1 VVIAPLESLF
11 TTLPINLTQSIQQSC
26 RRSSACFFGMRE
38 YIRWS
43 RQLTTD
49 LPFVTIVDVKMSSPL
64 FQRKHRKM
72 NKSASR
78 RRFLQAAGSTA
89 ATLTI
94 LKAGS
99 ARTYSANETLNIVA
113 IGAGGRAAGDIQEV
127 ASQNIV
133 GLCDVDQARAA
144 DMFNRFPKAR
154 KFKDYRVMLQEMA
167 SQIDAVIVGTPDHHH
182 FHASMAAIR
191 LGKHVYCEKPLTHS
205 VWEARELTLAA
216 RAAGVATQ
224 MGNQA
229 QATEQTRI
237 VQEFVMDNAI
247 GQIREAHIWTD
258 RPSRG
263 LFDEYWPQG
272 VSRPTDAATVPAS
285 LDWDLWLGPAP
296 ERPYHAAYLPAKW
309 RGWWD
314 FGTGALGD
322 IACHYFDPVFRA
334 LKLGAPTSVEAS
346 STRVNTETYPVGAM
360 ITYQFPA
367 RGEMAPVK
375 LVWYDGG
382 LRPPRPAAI
391 KQGDEMGTNG
401 LMLVGDDDAVLMS
414 DWNSWR
420 MYPEERARQ
429 YGTPPVKLP
438 RSVGHHQ
445 EWIEACKGGS
455 PAGSNFDWAGPM
467 TETILLGNVA
477 LRSQLREDLT
487 RTKLEWDAAKLAFT
501 NYSEANQFLRREY
514 RNGWD
519 V

>member
-1 VVIAPLESLF
+1 
-11 TTLPINLTQSIQQSC
+11 
-26 RRSSACFFGMRE
+26 
-38 YIRWS
+38 
-43 RQLTTD
+43 
-49 LPFVTIVDVKMSSPL
+49 
-64 FQRKHRKM
+64 M
-72 NKSASR
+72 NTPSDR
-78 RRFLQAAGSTA
+78 RRFLQTA
-89 ATLTI
+89 ALTAGTFTI
-94 LKAGS
+94 LKSGS
-99 ARTYSANETLNIVA
+99 ARAFPANEKLNIAA
-113 IGAGGRAAGDIQEV
+113 IGAGGQAASDIRSV
-127 ASQNIV
+127 ASENIV
-133 GLCDVDQARAA
+133 ALCDVDQNRAA
-144 DMFNRFPKAR
+144 GSFNQFPNAKR
-154 KFKDYRVMLQEMA
+154 FKDYRVMLQEME

-182 FHASMAAIR
+182 FHASMAAIE

-216 RAAGVATQ
+216 RKAGVATQ

-229 QATEQTRI
+229 QASEQTRV

-272 VSRPTDAATVPAS
+272 VSRPQDQPKIPDTLS
-285 LDWDLWLGPAP
+285 WDLWLGPAP
-296 ERPYHAAYLPAKW
+296 ERPYHSAYLPTKW

-346 STRVNTETYPVGAM
+346 STRVNQETYPLGSM
-360 ITYQFPA
+360 ITFHFPA
-367 RGEMAPVK
+367 RGEMAAVK

-382 LRPPRPAAI
+382 LRPPRPSAI
-391 KQGDEMGTNG
+391 KQGDVMGTNG

-420 MYPEERARQ
+420 LYPEQRAKD
-429 YGTPPVKLP
+429 YGAPPKKLP
-438 RSVGHHQ
+438 RSPGHHV

-455 PAGSNFDWAGPM
+455 TAGSNFDWAGPM

-477 LRSQLREDLT
+477 LRSQLREELT
-487 RTKLEWDAAKLAFT
+487 RTRLNWDASKLAFT
-501 NYSEANQFLRREY
+501 NDETANQFLRREY
-514 RNGWD
+514 RNGWT

>member
-1 VVIAPLESLF
+1 MMSHA
-11 TTLPINLTQSIQQSC
+11 IN
-26 RRSSACFFGMRE
+26 RRS
-38 YIRWS
+38 
-43 RQLTTD
+43 
-49 LPFVTIVDVKMSSPL
+49 
-64 FQRKHRKM
+64 
-72 NKSASR
+72 
-78 RRFLQAAGSTA
+78 FLQTAGAAG
-89 ATLTI
+89 ATFTI

-99 ARTYSANETLNIVA
+99 ARTYAANETLNIA
-113 IGAGGRAAGDIQEV
+113 SIGAGGQAASDIKAV

-133 GLCDVDQARAA
+133 ALCDVDQNRAA
-144 DMFNRFPKAR
+144 GMFQQFPKAR
-154 KFKDYRVMLQEMA
+154 QFKDYRIMLQEMEK
-167 SQIDAVIVGTPDHHH
+167 QIDAVIVGTPDHHH
-182 FHASMAAIR
+182 FPASMAAIR

-216 RAAGVATQ
+216 RKAGVATQ

-229 QATEQTRI
+229 QASEQTRV

-258 RPSRG
+258 RPARG

-272 VSRPTDAATVPAS
+272 VTRPPEEPAIPDT
-285 LDWDLWLGPAP
+285 LAWDLWLGPAP
-296 ERPYHAAYLPAKW
+296 QRPYHSAYLPARW

-346 STRVNTETYPVGAM
+346 STRVNTETYPVGSM
-360 ITYQFPA
+360 ITFHFPA

-391 KQGDEMGTNG
+391 RQGDEMGTNG
-401 LMLVGDDDAVLMS
+401 LMLIGDDDAVLMS

-420 MYPEERARQ
+420 MYPEERAKQ
-429 YGTPPVKLP
+429 YGAPPKRLA
-438 RSVGHHQ
+438 RSPGHHQ
-445 EWIEACKGGS
+445 EWIDACKGG
-455 PAGSNFDWAGPM
+455 PAAGSNFDWAGPM

-487 RTKLEWDAAKLAFT
+487 KTNLEWDAAGLSFKNHDA
-501 NYSEANQFLRREY
+501 AGQFLRREY
-514 RNGWD
+514 REGWGI
-519 V
+519 